1 MRYFEWSNL
10 AVTFKMTQKKKIR
23 YPEMQ
28 LEIIVIGMGWWGPGL
43 TIHKQRCRVDWVDKT
58 KEENMEDGGKTK

>member
-28 LEIIVIGMGWWGPGL
+28 LEIIVIGMG
-43 TIHKQRCRVDWVDKT
+43 
-58 KEENMEDGGKTK
+58 